1 MSNSIDIDD
10 LADAIT
16 QEIKNYNEDVSQG
29 IDREALKTA
38 NEARDE
44 LKQTS
49 PRSDKDGEHYADGWS
64 RKKTGRGDEV
74 GHTVYNKE
82 KPQLTH
88 LLEDGHLNRDG
99 SRTPG
104 QKHIEPVEEKYSE
117 IFEKRVEEII
127 KKGGG

>member
-1 MSNSIDIDD
+1 MNWMSNSIDIDD
-10 LADAIT
+10 LASAIT
-16 QEIKNYNEDVSQG
+16 QEMKNYTEDVSEG
-29 IDREALKTA
+29 IEKEALKTA

-49 PRSDKDGEHYADGWS
+49 PKNTGEYADGWS

-104 QKHIEPVEEKYSE
+104 QKHIEPVEEKYNQL
-117 IFEKRVEEII
+117 FEKRVEEII
-127 KKGGG
+127 KKGGE

>member
-1 MSNSIDIDD
+1 MARTVSVDD
-10 LADAIT
+10 LADAIVEEVKT
-16 QEIKNYNEDVSQG
+16 YTNDVSQG
-29 IDREALKTA
+29 IEKEAKKTA
-38 NEARDE
+38 NEAKNE

-49 PRSDKDGEHYADGWS
+49 PRSDNDGEHYADGWS

-104 QKHIEPVEEKYSE
+104 QKHIEPVEKKYSE
-117 IFEKRVEEII
+117 LFEQRVEEVI
-127 KKGGG
+127 KKGGE

>member
-10 LADAIT
+10 LASAIT
-16 QEIKNYNEDVSQG
+16 QEMKNYTEDVSEG
-29 IDREALKTA
+29 IEKEALKTA

-49 PRSDKDGEHYADGWS
+49 PKNTGEYADGWS

-104 QKHIEPVEEKYSE
+104 QKHIEPVEEKYNQL
-117 IFEKRVEEII
+117 FEKRVEEII
-127 KKGGG
+127 KKGGE